1 MNSRSLLGFL
11 VLYSILLAATMA
23 AAAPE
28 HTVTVKIDPRVE
40 LLGVVYRIG
49 GHPEFSQGQV
59 ERYLN
64 DVDDYF
70 APYRDHPVVALA
82 KELRESHGI
91 SFDAVMQMALH
102 LDDAF
107 TPAPIRSLDDE
118 SLQLYADGRWTE
130 SDARRFIDEL
140 ADFVRKSDFKRF
152 YEEHA
157 AIYQHTVHAMQSFV
171 DAELDESWLQNYFG
185 FAPGESFTIVPAM
198 IDGPAS
204 YGPKYLDAQGKEKF
218 YAIVGI
224 NSTDKEGMPVVGADA
239 LELIIHEFS
248 HSFVNDL
255 VQAHR
260 SEFEVPAGKIFETVA
275 PAMERMAYPNWQIMV
290 DESLVRAVVIRYLLA
305 HGDTE
310 GAKKRVQYEVK
321 RSFLWMPELTKWL
334 AEYEQNRER
343 YSGFDDYMPRVA
355 AFFVNYASHLDGAGA
370 GSKG

>member
-1 MNSRSLLGFL
+1 MHSKSLLWL
-11 VLYSILLAATMA
+11 PVLLSAVLATTA
-23 AAAPE
+23 AAANPLRQFSVE
-28 HTVTVKIDPRVE
+28 IDPRVE
-40 LLGVVYRIG
+40 LLGVVYRLG

-59 ERYLN
+59 ELYLN

-70 APYRDHPVVALA
+70 EPYRNHPVVALTQ
-82 KELRESHGI
+82 ELRKSHGI
-91 SFDAVMQMALH
+91 SFDAVMQLALH

-107 TPAPIRSLDDE
+107 TPAPIRPLDDE

-130 SDARRFIDEL
+130 SDAREFIGDL
-140 ADFVRKSDFKRF
+140 ADFAKQSDFKRF

-157 AIYQHTVHAMQSFV
+157 AIYQHTVRAMQSFV
-171 DAELDESWLQNYFG
+171 HSQLDLSWLQNYFG
-185 FAPGESFTIVPAM
+185 FAPSEPFTIIPAM

-204 YGPKYLDAQGKEKF
+204 YGPKYLDAEGNEKF

-224 NSTDKEGMPVVGADA
+224 NSTDEEGMPVVGNDN

-260 SEFEVPAGKIFETVA
+260 KALMAPASKIFATVA
-275 PAMERMAYPNWQIMV
+275 PKMQRMAYPDWQIMV

-310 GAKKRVQYEVK
+310 GAENQVQYEVK
-321 RSFLWMPELTKWL
+321 RSFLWMPELTKWM
-334 AEYEQNRER
+334 ADYEQNRQR
-343 YSGFDDYMPRVA
+343 YATFGDFLPRVA
-355 AFFVNYASHLDGAGA
+355 AFFADYASQLEDEGTK
-370 GSKG
+370 SEE